1 MTKLKEL
8 KEYIQKEIPEIIED
22 FEEQE
27 QITDQVG
34 NCVSQVVRPTGRIN
48 TYERPITL
56 EDVLRVI
63 RNKDSFK
70 NDMNLYNV
78 RISIIN
84 SPKIDFIFNDSMGRM
99 LNWELNK
106 PLDQQSEKTIE
117 FLHELLTK
125 K

>member
-56 EDVLRVI
+56 EDVLRVFHKGLTI
-63 RNKDSFK
+63 NE
-70 NDMNLYNV
+70 NDGKRQTKMRDLTEFYLCPDGGV
-78 RISIIN
+78 VD
-84 SPKIDFIFNDSMGRM
+84 P
-99 LNWELNK
+99 LWEFGK

-117 FLHELLTK
+117 FLHELLIK
-125 K
+125 NK